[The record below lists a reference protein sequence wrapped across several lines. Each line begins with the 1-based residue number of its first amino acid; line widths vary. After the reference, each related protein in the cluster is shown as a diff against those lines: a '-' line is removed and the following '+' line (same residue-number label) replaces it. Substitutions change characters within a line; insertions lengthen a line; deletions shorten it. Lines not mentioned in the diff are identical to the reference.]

1 MNRHGRCLGW
11 CGKLTNGYFCM
22 KCLRRKEAIYN
33 SLGTTAR
40 NICHD
45 TRVRAVFGGDK
56 TKKTL
61 GKLSKENYCYA

>member
-1 MNRHGRCLGW
+1 
-11 CGKLTNGYFCM
+11 M